1 MTQKIL
7 GVIPARFA
15 STRFPGKP
23 LVKIGSKTMIQR
35 VYEQASKSK
44 ALQKVV
50 VATDNKEI
58 YQHVSSFGGIAIN
71 TSEEHPSGTDRC
83 FEAFEKLHENFDYV
97 INVQGDEPFIQP
109 GQIDLLASLCD
120 GRTHIATLVKQIEDT
135 ETVFNPNV
143 VKAILSKQNR
153 ALYFSRSAVPYQR
166 GILENEWIKKGIFY
180 KHIGMYAYRSDV
192 LKEIT
197 ALQVSELE
205 KAESLEQL
213 RWLDNGYEI
222 KAAITEL
229 ETIGIDVPADVEKV
243 KHLAND

>member
-1 MTQKIL
+1 MIKKIL

-23 LVKIGSKTMIQR
+23 LIKIGSKTMIQR

-58 YQHVSSFGGIAIN
+58 YQHVSAFGGIAIF

-83 FEAFEKLHENFDYV
+83 FEAFEKLQEHFDYI

-109 GQIDLLASLCD
+109 EQIDLLAFLCD
-120 GRTHIATLVKQIEDT
+120 GKTHIATLVKKIKDA

-143 VKAILSKQNR
+143 VKAILSKENS

-166 GILENEWIKKGIFY
+166 GVTENEWINNGTFY

-197 ALQVSELE
+197 ALQVSDLE
-205 KAESLEQL
+205 RAESLEQL

-243 KHLAND
+243 KHMVND